1 MNLAKL
7 NEIDIG
13 ELIEKLNNL
22 DINDIKKIGIA
33 PKPVKI
39 TAIILVCI
47 LVLGLGLWFDTK
59 PQLET
64 LEKAEKKETA
74 LKSDFD
80 KKQSKA
86 ANLEAY
92 KQQLDEMR
100 RSFGALLRQLPN
112 KTEIE
117 TLLTDISQT
126 GIASGLEIDYFK
138 PEGLSPKEFY
148 AEYPIKL
155 KVSGRYHEFAK
166 FVSGVAALPRIVT
179 LQDISIKHEKDKGV
193 RLQMELT
200 AVTYQYL
207 DEIEASSVAS
217 KTPGKKPAKP
227 SGKKAAG
234 GKSK

>member
-1 MNLAKL
+1 MKL
-7 NEIDIG
+7 SEIDIG
-13 ELIEKLNNL
+13 ELVENINNL
-22 DINDIKKIGIA
+22 DIEDLKKIGSAPVGAKIA
-33 PKPVKI
+33 VI
-39 TAIILVCI
+39 AFLSIIILAT
-47 LVLGLGLWFDTK
+47 GLWFDTK

-64 LEKAEKKETA
+64 LEKAEQKEIE
-74 LKSDFD
+74 LRSIFD

-92 KQQLDEMR
+92 KQQLVEMER
-100 RSFGALLRQLPN
+100 TFGALLRQLPN

-126 GIASGLEIDYFK
+126 GIASGLEIDFFK

-155 KVSGRYHEFAK
+155 RVTGRYHQFAR

-179 LQDISIKHEKDKGV
+179 LQNISIKHPDNKKGV
-193 RLQMELT
+193 RLVMELT

-207 DEIEASSVAS
+207 DEDEDNEDNS
-217 KTPGKKPAKP
+217 
-227 SGKKAAG
+227 
-234 GKSK
+234 

>member
-1 MNLAKL
+1 MKL
-7 NEIDIG
+7 SEIDIG
-13 ELIEKLNNL
+13 ELVENINNL
-22 DINDIKKIGIA
+22 DIEDLKKIGSAPVGAKIA
-33 PKPVKI
+33 VI
-39 TAIILVCI
+39 AFLSIIILAT
-47 LVLGLGLWFDTK
+47 GLWFDTK

-64 LEKAEKKETA
+64 LEKAEQKEIE
-74 LKSDFD
+74 LRSIFD

-92 KQQLDEMR
+92 KQQLVEMER
-100 RSFGALLRQLPN
+100 TFGALLRQLPN

-126 GIASGLEIDYFK
+126 GIASGLEIDFFK

-155 KVSGRYHEFAK
+155 RVTGRYHQFAR

-179 LQDISIKHEKDKGV
+179 LHDISIKHPKDKKGV
-193 RLQMELT
+193 RLVMELT

-207 DEIEASSVAS
+207 DEDEDNE
-217 KTPGKKPAKP
+217 GN
-227 SGKKAAG
+227 G
-234 GKSK
+234 